1 MYFYMS
7 SVIVIMHNT
16 ITWPHQGRDRRC
28 HPRDADT
35 DLASDAS
42 GPNSDLFGTKVSTS
56 DTLSPYKDLI
66 RYIGTMGQKKGL
78 Q

>member
-7 SVIVIMHNT
+7 SVIVVYMHNT

-56 DTLSPYKDLI
+56 DTLFPYKRLD
-66 RYIGTMGQKKGL
+66 
-78 Q
+78 